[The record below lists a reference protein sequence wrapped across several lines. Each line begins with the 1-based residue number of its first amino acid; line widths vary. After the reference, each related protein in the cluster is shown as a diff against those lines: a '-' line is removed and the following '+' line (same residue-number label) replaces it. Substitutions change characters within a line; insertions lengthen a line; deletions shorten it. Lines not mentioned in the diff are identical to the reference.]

1 MTQGRGL
8 LRYEPR
14 SDTVG
19 NTIWLKS
26 DVLGGQKRRRLV
38 AHALQRGST
47 RHAEIQPRSRY
58 PGLGVSQRMGK
69 RSRLY
74 VISEYPCGAGL
85 PCSSIETN
93 RLSSLVKTICC
104 VFLLL

>member
-38 AHALQRGST
+38 AHALQQGST
-47 RHAEIQPRSRY
+47 RHVEIQPRSRY

-74 VISEYPCGAGL
+74 VISEYPCGEIGRAS
-85 PCSSIETN
+85 CRERVWDSSMAV
-93 RLSSLVKTICC
+93 S
-104 VFLLL
+104 